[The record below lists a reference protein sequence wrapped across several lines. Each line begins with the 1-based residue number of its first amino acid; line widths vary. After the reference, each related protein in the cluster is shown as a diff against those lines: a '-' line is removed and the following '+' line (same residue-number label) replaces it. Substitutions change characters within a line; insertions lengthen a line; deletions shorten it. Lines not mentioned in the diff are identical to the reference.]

1 MESNDIIIKNTN
13 FEDNKNQINSK
24 INKNINL
31 KKTIEE
37 NSLSILKLKEK
48 LKKIK
53 NSDNPTE
60 LLTGICKKPTNQ
72 SQTNCSSTK
81 IGNIPNYVNQT
92 EIHNSLNTLN
102 TLNTIDQSP
111 VKKKIQG
118 AVKKFNLNTPVKN
131 ELNFDSGK
139 HENIGD
145 KEFENDKNIE
155 VSKRDTMNLSKI
167 SNNIYNGNTKVK
179 KLKSNND
186 VVEVEDIQEEYVV
199 IKADQYKKM
208 LAVYNEAQEKK
219 AKNDKNRDN
228 SSTSKFKLI
237 KERSDSSSI
246 GNLGNLKINT
256 RNKTK
261 IDKTNN
267 NATFQKII
275 RSKRYY

>member
-24 INKNINL
+24 INKNMNL

-92 EIHNSLNTLN
+92 EINNSLNTLN

-118 AVKKFNLNTPVKN
+118 AVKNL
-131 ELNFDSGK
+131 
-139 HENIGD
+139 I
-145 KEFENDKNIE
+145 
-155 VSKRDTMNLSKI
+155 
-167 SNNIYNGNTKVK
+167 
-179 KLKSNND
+179 
-186 VVEVEDIQEEYVV
+186 
-199 IKADQYKKM
+199 
-208 LAVYNEAQEKK
+208 
-219 AKNDKNRDN
+219 
-228 SSTSKFKLI
+228 
-237 KERSDSSSI
+237 
-246 GNLGNLKINT
+246 
-256 RNKTK
+256 
-261 IDKTNN
+261 
-267 NATFQKII
+267 
-275 RSKRYY
+275 